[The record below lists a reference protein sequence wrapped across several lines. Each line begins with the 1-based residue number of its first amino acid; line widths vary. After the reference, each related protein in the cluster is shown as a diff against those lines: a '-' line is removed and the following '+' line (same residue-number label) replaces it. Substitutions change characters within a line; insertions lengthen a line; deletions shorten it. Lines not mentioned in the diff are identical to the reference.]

1 MKEILANESINKW
14 SDEDLMEAAKK
25 DLGEDPVRVAQDLEI
40 IKTWI
45 SKSPHLHSIKQ
56 EINCDVRFFAS
67 YWIEAE

>member
-1 MKEILANESINKW
+1 MKEILANESNNKW

-40 IKTWI
+40 IKNWI

>member
-1 MKEILANESINKW
+1 MKEILANENNNKW

-40 IKTWI
+40 IKNWI

-56 EINCDVRFFAS
+56 EMDYIISDVRFFAS
-67 YWIEAE
+67 S